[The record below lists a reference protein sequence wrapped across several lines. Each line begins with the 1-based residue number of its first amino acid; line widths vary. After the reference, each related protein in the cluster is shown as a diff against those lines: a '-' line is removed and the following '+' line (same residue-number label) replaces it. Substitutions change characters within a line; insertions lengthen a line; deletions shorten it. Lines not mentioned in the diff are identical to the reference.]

1 MDAAFGPRVRFLG
14 LQGSRARGEAS
25 ATSDID
31 AVLVLDALT
40 PRDVDAYRELLD
52 GLPHRELACGFL
64 SGRDELL
71 AWDAADLVQFVH
83 DTTPIRGSLAELLP
97 RLDAAAVARAVT
109 AGAGNV
115 YHGAVHTLV
124 HTRSL
129 ETIAGLA
136 KAAAFVV
143 QARHL
148 QRTGTHVRRQTDL
161 LDVVD
166 PADRDVL
173 ALALAVRGGA
183 AVDVDRDGRLLFGW
197 AQRVLV
203 G

>member
-1 MDAAFGPRVRFLG
+1 M
-14 LQGSRARGEAS
+14 
-25 ATSDID
+25 
-31 AVLVLDALT
+31 
-40 PRDVDAYRELLD
+40 
-52 GLPHRELACGFL
+52 
-64 SGRDELL
+64 
-71 AWDAADLVQFVH
+71 
-83 DTTPIRGSLAELLP
+83 
-97 RLDAAAVARAVT
+97 
-109 AGAGNV
+109 
-115 YHGAVHTLV
+115 
-124 HTRSL
+124 HTRGP
-129 ETIAGLA
+129 EAIAGLS

-161 LDVVD
+161 LAVVD

-197 AQRVLV
+197 AQRVLA